1 MPTETPRRVLLKLSG
16 EVFGGAS
23 GAGLD
28 KDALQTLAS
37 ELTSVVETG
46 VQLAVVVGGGNI
58 LRGAH
63 NEMGIERT
71 TGDYMGMMA
80 TIINAMAL
88 QSAIE
93 NLGTPCRVV
102 SAIETP
108 QVCEFFIRRRAMRH
122 MEKGRVVILA
132 GGTGNPYFTTD
143 TAAALR
149 ASELG
154 CEVLLKATKVDG
166 IYSADPATDPTA
178 RRYEEITFQDC
189 INKNLRVMD
198 QTAFSLCREN
208 DLPIIVFSI
217 LEPGNIL
224 RAVAGQAEVG
234 TRVH

>member
-1 MPTETPRRVLLKLSG
+1 MDRTPKRVMLKLSG
-16 EVFGGAS
+16 EMLGGDG

-28 KDALQTLAS
+28 TDALTGLAE
-37 ELTSVVETG
+37 ELKEVAEVG
-46 VQLAVVVGGGNI
+46 FQIAAVVGGGNI

-63 NEMGIERT
+63 NTMGIERT

-88 QSAIE
+88 QSALE
-93 NLGTPCRVV
+93 NAGAQCRVL

-122 MEKGRVVILA
+122 MEKGRIVILA

-154 CEVLLKATKVDG
+154 CDALLKATKVDG
-166 IYSADPATDPTA
+166 IYSADPSADPDATRFDT
-178 RRYEEITFQDC
+178 ITYREC
-189 INKNLRVMD
+189 ISRNLRVMD
-198 QTAFSLCREN
+198 QTAFSLCQEN
-208 DLPIIVFSI
+208 KLPLVVFS
-217 LEPGNIL
+217 LRERGNIL
-224 RAVAGQAEVG
+224 RAARGDAGVG
-234 TRVH
+234 TRVTD